1 MYRDESEFQ
10 EALESAEMNVAPDSA
25 HVCAVQERMAVL
37 ARNRITA
44 RRRTR
49 NACFAALL
57 LCVIC
62 GTALA
67 ATEAGRS
74 LVRWI
79 LTPVLPRHEMTV
91 TTGDGATWSRSG
103 STEPYGPEQ
112 RRAAAD
118 LFAEIA
124 ALSQAGAGELVGLL
138 EGPDGTVYSIRYT
151 LTDGSS
157 TTVATGV
164 PTDVQALMMGID
176 EIQRLRDAGAG
187 RAIVESPSPYGLGSY
202 TIRFALPDRT
212 VDLQTWYP
220 PGPRA
225 EREAIFAETRAL
237 KADLM
242 FSVEE
247 ASMSVESPDQ
257 GIMGRLRYTLSDGRT
272 IGIVER
278 VPDELITP
286 DRTSV
291 VMPATGEATPIA
303 SGGFWTAPDGSLF
316 LSVGGEGPASPHE
329 QQDTVHRY
337 RAVHAIKE
345 GGGGRLVGLLEG
357 PGWDGELSTIS
368 FQVMYTLE
376 DGQTTRVGEG
386 NLSAAQKANMQIDEI
401 LRLRGEGAGEIIA
414 QSESPLGLGR
424 FTIRFTLADGET
436 VDLHTLYPPS
446 TRQQR
451 EAIFAETR
459 ELKTKRHF
467 TVHEPQ
473 VLPGSGVWGILQ
485 YTLDDGR
492 AVSHYEQV
500 PTDLITSDG
509 RHIVTPG
516 TGELIEIAGTVQ
528 D

>member
-1 MYRDESEFQ
+1 
-10 EALESAEMNVAPDSA
+10 
-25 HVCAVQERMAVL
+25 
-37 ARNRITA
+37 
-44 RRRTR
+44 
-49 NACFAALL
+49 
-57 LCVIC
+57 
-62 GTALA
+62 
-67 ATEAGRS
+67 
-74 LVRWI
+74 
-79 LTPVLPRHEMTV
+79 
-91 TTGDGATWSRSG
+91 
-103 STEPYGPEQ
+103 
-112 RRAAAD
+112 
-118 LFAEIA
+118 
-124 ALSQAGAGELVGLL
+124 
-138 EGPDGTVYSIRYT
+138 
-151 LTDGSS
+151 
-157 TTVATGV
+157 
-164 PTDVQALMMGID
+164 MMGID

-187 RAIVESPSPYGLGSY
+187 RAIVASPSPYGLGSY

-247 ASMSVESPDQ
+247 ASLSVENPGQ
-257 GIMGRLRYTLSDGRT
+257 GVMGRLRYTLSDGRT
-272 IGIVER
+272 VGIVER

-286 DRTSV
+286 DRAYV
-291 VMPATGEATPIA
+291 VMPGTGEATPIA
-303 SGGFWTAPDGSLF
+303 PGGFWTAPDGSLF
-316 LSVGGEGPASPHE
+316 LSVGGDEPASPDE
-329 QQDTVHRY
+329 RQETVDRY
-337 RAVHAIKE
+337 REVHAIKE
-345 GGGGRLVGLLEG
+345 AGGGQLVGLLEG

-386 NLSAAQKANMQIDEI
+386 DLSAAQKANMQIDEI
-401 LRLRGEGAGEIIA
+401 LRIRDEGAGEIIA
-414 QSESPLGLGR
+414 QSESPLGLGG

-446 TRQQR
+446 TRRQR
-451 EAIFAETR
+451 EAIFVETR
-459 ELKTKRHF
+459 ELRTKRRF

-473 VLPGSGVWGILQ
+473 VLPGSGVWGILH

-516 TGELIEIAGTVQ
+516 TGELVEIAGAVQ